1 MEEVI
6 KRIAKKYGI
15 HKIVVEEMIK
25 SHFSLVR
32 DVMKNGEFEA
42 IRLESVGIFAVKP
55 GRLDY
60 VKEVN
65 KKSDGQN

>member
-15 HKIVVEEMIK
+15 HKIGVEEIVN
-25 SHFSLVR
+25 SQFSLVR
-32 DVMKNGEFEA
+32 DVMKKGGFEA
-42 IRLESVGIFAVKP
+42 IRLESFGIFAVKP

-60 VKEVN
+60 VKEV
-65 KKSDGQN
+65 KKTDNE